1 MQAQFTMRATRG
13 LYFSGTWTWSRNL
26 SYLSNPDV
34 RYPNNP
40 LDYGVTGTHRSHTLR
55 TNGTYELPF
64 GPNKWLFSDVNPIVG
79 KIIGGW
85 QLSWIHTMETG
96 MPFGVTSTT
105 STLWGS
111 TPAMINEDFDTKSGY
126 VNWNHGERFGNFYSN
141 GEGGALYANVPDPIC
156 QDPNYVTQSGS
167 FRYYCSLRAFQNTE
181 TGEYAFSN
189 PMPGE
194 RGNFS
199 RNNLTGPMIW
209 NTDMNFRKSIQIM
222 EGKRLSFRFDAQ
234 NVFNHPYP
242 NGSSGMGGFRS
253 ESMNAPVSSMAS
265 SFSFATW
272 SFVTRDLGY
281 LSSKAGARTFQGQVR
296 IDF

>member
-1 MQAQFTMRATRG
+1 
-13 LYFSGTWTWSRNL
+13 
-26 SYLSNPDV
+26 
-34 RYPNNP
+34 
-40 LDYGVTGTHRSHTLR
+40 
-55 TNGTYELPF
+55 
-64 GPNKWLFSDVNPIVG
+64 G

-96 MPFGVTSTT
+96 MPFGIDASAA
-105 STLWGS
+105 TLWGS
-111 TPAMINEDFDTKSGY
+111 TPAVINGDFDPKSGY
-126 VNWNHGERFGNFYSN
+126 VNWEHGERFGNFFPGDGAEGERYSN
-141 GEGGALYANVPDPIC
+141 IPDPIC
-156 QDPNYVTQSGS
+156 TDPTYVDQTGF
-167 FRYYCSLRAFQNTE
+167 FRYNCSLRAFRDNE
-181 TGEYAFSN
+181 TGEILFSN
-189 PMPGE
+189 PLPGE

-209 NTDMNFRKSIQIM
+209 NTDMNFRKSVQIM

-253 ESMNAPVSSMAS
+253 ESMNAPSSAMAS

-272 SFVTRDLGY
+272 SFVTRHLGY
-281 LSSKAGARTFQGQVR
+281 LGSKAGARTFQGQVR

>member
-13 LYFSGTWTWSRNL
+13 LYFSGTWTWSRQL
-26 SYLSNPDV
+26 GYQGTPDV

-40 LDYGVTGTHRSHTLR
+40 LDYGISGTHRSHTLR

-96 MPFGVTSTT
+96 MPFGIVSSTN
-105 STLWGS
+105 TLWGS
-111 TPAMINEDFDTKSGY
+111 TPPIINGDFDPKSGY
-126 VNWNHGERFGNFYSN
+126 VTWAHGAR
-141 GEGGALYANVPDPIC
+141 EGSFFNNRYLNVADPIC
-156 QDPNYVTQSGS
+156 QDTSVVASGIAS
-167 FRYYCSLRAFQNTE
+167 SCTLRAFADAQN
-181 TGEYAFSN
+181 GNAIVFSN

-199 RNNLTGPMIW
+199 RNNLTGPMMW

-222 EGKRLSFRFDAQ
+222 EGKRLSFRFDAA
-234 NVFNHPYP
+234 NVFNHPSVS
-242 NGSSGMGGFRS
+242 GSTGFGGFRS
-253 ESMNAPVSSMAS
+253 QSVNTPVTAMSSA
-265 SFSFATW
+265 FDW
-272 SFVTRDLGY
+272 STFTFQTRNLGY
-281 LSSKAGARTFQGQVR
+281 VGAKSGARTFQGQVR